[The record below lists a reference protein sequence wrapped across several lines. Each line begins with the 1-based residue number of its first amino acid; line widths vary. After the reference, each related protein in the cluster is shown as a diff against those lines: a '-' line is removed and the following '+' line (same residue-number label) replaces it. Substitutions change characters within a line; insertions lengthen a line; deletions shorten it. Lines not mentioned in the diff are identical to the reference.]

1 MPIISIIAIVLI
13 VLAFSV
19 GITAAICIYVYRDA
33 KRRDMSPA
41 LWTIV
46 TFLTPGYIGFIIY
59 LIVRNGHEITNLKCP
74 SCDSKVDK
82 SYFVCP
88 YCSEPLKAKCTSCGN
103 PLEAGWDT
111 CPFCGEPISEE
122 NRLSPSLNSKQ
133 TDRALST
140 ILILIMIIPLI
151 LIILAVVAGNI
162 LMFNTPNYSEMLQEF
177 SLDVNIEISDK
188 VSDIYSAQ
196 LIIYSDDQL
205 IESTTV
211 SDADRYP
218 LREVVFYSDTTGADS
233 FQLVF
238 NDKSGNV
245 ILKTEIFEITPDS
258 YGNFELY
265 GTLMRNN
272 VTGELSLIYE

>member
-1 MPIISIIAIVLI
+1 MPVLTIIVIAII
-13 VLAFSV
+13 VLLFSL

-33 KRRDMSPA
+33 KRRDMSPS

-59 LIVRNGHEITNLKCP
+59 LIVRNGREITSLKCP

-103 PLEAGWDT
+103 ALEAGWDT
-111 CPFCGEPISEE
+111 CPFCGEQIPEE
-122 NRLSPSLNSKQ
+122 NRLSPSLNSKP

-140 ILILIMIIPLI
+140 ILILIIIIPLI
-151 LIILAVVAGNI
+151 LIVLAVVAGNI
-162 LMFNTPNYSEMLQEF
+162 FMFNAPNYSEMLQEF
-177 SLDVNIEISDK
+177 ALDINIEISDK

-196 LIIYSDDQL
+196 LVIYSDDQL
-205 IESTTV
+205 IEATTV

-218 LREVVFYSDTTGADS
+218 LREVVFYSDTSGADR

-238 NDKSGNV
+238 NDKNGNV
-245 ILKTEIFEITPDS
+245 LLKTEIFDVTPDS
-258 YGNFELY
+258 SGCFELN
-265 GTLMRNN
+265 GVLIRSS
-272 VTGELSLIYE
+272 TGELSLICE